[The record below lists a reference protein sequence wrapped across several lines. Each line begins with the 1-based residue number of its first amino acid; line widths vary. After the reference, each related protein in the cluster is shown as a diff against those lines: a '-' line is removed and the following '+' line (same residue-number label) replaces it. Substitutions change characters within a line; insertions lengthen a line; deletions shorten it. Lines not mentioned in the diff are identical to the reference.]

1 MKEISNMGLTLS
13 IKGDIDRIS
22 RDMTA
27 LERKVIPEAT
37 NRALNRT
44 GKTAGS
50 RVIRKLSQESGAKQ
64 MDIRRRFAFLVMSR
78 PSTLSYLIRIR
89 YGAMPLKDFSPKQ
102 TKQGVSAKAW
112 GKTKVYKGAFKVDSL
127 GGHVFTRK
135 TDKRLPLK
143 KLVGPMPAKIA
154 GSHQVEGEVMEV
166 IRQRLP
172 VEMRANVKYY
182 LKQYIKRGR

>member
-1 MKEISNMGLTLS
+1 MGLTLS

-27 LERKVIPEAT
+27 LERRVIPEAT

-112 GKTKVYKGAFKVDSL
+112 GKTKLYKGAFKVDSL
-127 GGHVFTRK
+127 GGHVF
-135 TDKRLPLK
+135 KRGTKKDGGVTLK
-143 KLVGPMPAKIA
+143 KMYGPIPSRIA
-154 GSHQVEGEVMEV
+154 GSDQVEGEVVDV

-172 VEMRANVKYY
+172 VEMKANIKYY